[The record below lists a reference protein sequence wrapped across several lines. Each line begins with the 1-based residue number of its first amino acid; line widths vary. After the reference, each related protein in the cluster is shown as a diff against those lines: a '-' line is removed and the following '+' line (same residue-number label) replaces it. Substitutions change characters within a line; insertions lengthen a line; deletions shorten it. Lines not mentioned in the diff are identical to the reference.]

1 MYCDIY
7 VIKDKCHMI
16 IYIDLEKKNQMPTS
30 FYDLKKSFN
39 QE

>member
-16 IYIDLEKKNQMPTS
+16 IFIDLEKKSHANIV
-30 FYDLKKSFN
+30 LW
-39 QE
+39 